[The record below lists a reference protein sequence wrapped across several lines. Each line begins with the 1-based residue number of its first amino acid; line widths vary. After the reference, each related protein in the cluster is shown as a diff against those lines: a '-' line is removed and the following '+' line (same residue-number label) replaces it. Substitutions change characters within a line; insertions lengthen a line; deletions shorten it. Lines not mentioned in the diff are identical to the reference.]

1 MLKSIKALFNALF
14 NLINIFTGLI
24 NIGGKAITDV
34 SEEYD
39 AWSTRRT
46 ATKKNLQEF
55 YAEYD
60 TIEELMERINDVNN
74 MDATDDVK
82 AKLKAKLEV
91 ELKNYIE
98 D

>member
-34 SEEYD
+34 SDEYD
-39 AWSTRRT
+39 AWSTRRS
-46 ATKKNLQEF
+46 ATKANLKDF

-60 TIEELMERINDVNN
+60 TVEELMERIQDVNN
-74 MDATDDVK
+74 MDATDEVK
-82 AKLKAKLEV
+82 AKLKSKLEK
-91 ELKNYIE
+91 ELTNYLSE
-98 D
+98 

>member
-1 MLKSIKALFNALF
+1 MLKSIKALFNAMF

-46 ATKKNLQEF
+46 ATKANLKDF

-60 TIEELMERINDVNN
+60 TVEELMERIQDVNN
-74 MDATDDVK
+74 MDATDEVK
-82 AKLKAKLEV
+82 TKLKAKLEK
-91 ELKNYIE
+91 ELTNYLSE
-98 D
+98 